1 MEGRKLGLTITGMV
15 QVAVLPQPPAYVNLR
30 R

>member
-1 MEGRKLGLTITGMV
+1 MEGLKLGLTITGMG
-15 QVAVLPQPPAYVNLR
+15 QVAALPQPPAYVNLR